1 MRYGVRIFF
10 IYCWLSFTA
19 IHVMAQKFYAQIGNS
34 SVPMGQAV
42 EVAFTLENANL
53 RGFTPPAFKD
63 FQVVGGP
70 NQSSSTSF
78 VNGVRSSSFSI
89 SYYIT
94 PKHEGTCIIEAASA
108 KTDNSIYNSAILKI
122 VATKGAAAPNPT
134 TPNKNQNENI
144 STEDISNSVFIKL
157 ITNKNEAFIG
167 EPIAATF
174 RLYTDRALFNVQFPK
189 AAAFNGFWKNDISI
203 DQNQPWNYEIVNGK
217 RYAYIDVQKVILFPQ
232 KAGKAEITSIEMEAV
247 IQQQSKRKARSLY
260 EELFGMN
267 VSVSEVPI
275 KLKSKPLLI
284 KVTDFP
290 SNSPVGFAGV
300 VGNFTL
306 ESSIDKQ
313 ELNVDEPISLTIKM
327 VGKGNFQSIEPPVL
341 SLSDDIEFY
350 APETKENTSVT
361 GISVSGTKQF
371 DYLVVPR
378 QPGTFTIPSSEMVCF
393 NPETKKYYTLKTNE
407 YILRVKGIAS
417 KPSSAISSRIAHEID
432 ITGIANKSNFNR
444 HPNKMLLDSNLFLLS
459 VAFPF
464 LAFVGLVYFKRRK
477 DSLALDV
484 LGNKQRKASKVA
496 MSRLSIAKSTM
507 TKKDTTLFYNEIN
520 KSLLD
525 YLSHKLIIPAAN
537 LDRETITLKLKERDI
552 NDAIIMRCIKLID
565 DCEMSLF
572 SPESSA
578 TGIETKY
585 NEAFDLITSFEE
597 KMK

>member
-1 MRYGVRIFF
+1 
-10 IYCWLSFTA
+10 
-19 IHVMAQKFYAQIGNS
+19 
-34 SVPMGQAV
+34 
-42 EVAFTLENANL
+42 
-53 RGFTPPAFKD
+53 
-63 FQVVGGP
+63 
-70 NQSSSTSF
+70 
-78 VNGVRSSSFSI
+78 
-89 SYYIT
+89 
-94 PKHEGTCIIEAASA
+94 
-108 KTDNSIYNSAILKI
+108 
-122 VATKGAAAPNPT
+122 
-134 TPNKNQNENI
+134 
-144 STEDISNSVFIKL
+144 
-157 ITNKNEAFIG
+157 
-167 EPIAATF
+167 
-174 RLYTDRALFNVQFPK
+174 
-189 AAAFNGFWKNDISI
+189 
-203 DQNQPWNYEIVNGK
+203 
-217 RYAYIDVQKVILFPQ
+217 
-232 KAGKAEITSIEMEAV
+232 
-247 IQQQSKRKARSLY
+247 
-260 EELFGMN
+260 
-267 VSVSEVPI
+267 
-275 KLKSKPLLI
+275 
-284 KVTDFP
+284 
-290 SNSPVGFAGV
+290 
-300 VGNFTL
+300 
-306 ESSIDKQ
+306 
-313 ELNVDEPISLTIKM
+313 M

-407 YILRVKGIAS
+407 YIIRVKGIAS

-432 ITGIANKSNFNR
+432 IAGIANKSNFNR

-477 DSLALDV
+477 ESLALDII
-484 LGNKQRKASKVA
+484 GNKQRKASKVA
-496 MSRLSIAKSTM
+496 MSRLSIAKSSM

>member
-1 MRYGVRIFF
+1 MKHGVRIFF
-10 IYCWLSFTA
+10 IYCWFCFVS

-94 PKHEGTCIIEAASA
+94 PKHEGTCIVEAASA
-108 KTDNSIYNSAILKI
+108 KTDNSVYNSAILKI
-122 VATKGAAAPNPT
+122 FATKGAAAPNPT
-134 TPNKNQNENI
+134 APNKNQNENI

-157 ITNKNEAFIG
+157 ITNKNEAYIG
-167 EPIAATF
+167 EPVAAIF

-203 DQNQPWNYEIVNGK
+203 DQNQPWNYEVVNGK

-232 KAGKAEITSIEMEAV
+232 KAGKAEITPIEMEAV
-247 IQQQSKRKARSLY
+247 IQQQSKRQARSLY

-267 VSVSEVPI
+267 VSVNEVPI
-275 KLKSKPLLI
+275 KLKSKPSLI
-284 KVTDFP
+284 KVNDFP
-290 SNSPVGFAGV
+290 ANSPVGFGGI
-300 VGNFTL
+300 VGNFTI

-313 ELNVDEPISLTIKM
+313 ELNVDEPISIKMKM

-341 SLSDDIEFY
+341 SLSDDLEFY
-350 APETKENTSVT
+350 EPEIKENTAVT

-371 DYLVVPR
+371 NYMIVPR
-378 QPGTFTIPSSEMVCF
+378 QPGIYTIPSSEIVCF
-393 NPETKKYYTLKTNE
+393 NPETKKYYTLKTKE
-407 YILRVKGIAS
+407 YILKVKGVAS
-417 KPSSAISSRIAHEID
+417 KPSSAISAGVSREID
-432 ITGIANKSNFNR
+432 IAGIANKSNFNR

-477 DSLALDV
+477 ESLALDV

-507 TKKDTTLFYNEIN
+507 TKKETTLFYNEIN

-537 LDRETITLKLKERDI
+537 LDRETIALKLKEKDI
-552 NDAIIMRCIKLID
+552 EDAIIMRCIKLID

-578 TGIETKY
+578 LDVEIKY
-585 NEAFDLITSFEE
+585 REAFDLITFFEE